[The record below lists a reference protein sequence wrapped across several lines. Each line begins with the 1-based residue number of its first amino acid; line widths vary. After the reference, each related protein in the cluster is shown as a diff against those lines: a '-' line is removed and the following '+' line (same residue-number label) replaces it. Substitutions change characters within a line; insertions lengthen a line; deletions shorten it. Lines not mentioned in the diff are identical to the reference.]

1 MNLLN
6 QYLPRTD
13 FSSYEDFI
21 ANYRINVPEY
31 FNFGFDIVDTY
42 AEKCPDQTAL
52 IWCDDHGH
60 EKTFSF
66 SDISALSNRA
76 ANFFVSVGIQKGDTV
91 LMILRRRW
99 EYWVCAVA
107 LHKIGAVLIPGSLLL
122 TEKDIVG
129 AASDFGGTF
138 VDSMMKMIERAVV
151 AAKREGVISDTHR
164 EEGAVAGAAHD
175 AVCQVS
181 EKAMGF
187 SVGGKIGVARS
198 GEHVAVAVFF
208 TVGLVHLN
216 EVVVGMGHRAI

>member
-1 MNLLN
+1 MLEIIGDS
-6 QYLPRTD
+6 R
-13 FSSYEDFI
+13 
-21 ANYRINVPEY
+21 AV
-31 FNFGFDIVDTY
+31 
-42 AEKCPDQTAL
+42 A
-52 IWCDDHGH
+52 
-60 EKTFSF
+60 
-66 SDISALSNRA
+66 RA
-76 ANFFVSVGIQKGDTV
+76 AIQLAMTATREEETELK
-91 LMILRRRW
+91 
-99 EYWVCAVA
+99 A
-107 LHKIGAVLIPGSLLL
+107 SL

-198 GEHVAVAVFF
+198 LPWAWCTSTRSSSAWDTGRFEPNGFKGATAKFPCAPTGAKSPASSRF
-208 TVGLVHLN
+208 T
-216 EVVVGMGHRAI
+216 

>member
-1 MNLLN
+1 MLEIIGDS
-6 QYLPRTD
+6 R
-13 FSSYEDFI
+13 
-21 ANYRINVPEY
+21 AV
-31 FNFGFDIVDTY
+31 
-42 AEKCPDQTAL
+42 A
-52 IWCDDHGH
+52 
-60 EKTFSF
+60 
-66 SDISALSNRA
+66 RA
-76 ANFFVSVGIQKGDTV
+76 AIQLAMTATREEETELK
-91 LMILRRRW
+91 
-99 EYWVCAVA
+99 A
-107 LHKIGAVLIPGSLLL
+107 SL

-208 TVGLVHLN
+208 TVGNRFFQSHKLSYLSL
-216 EVVVGMGHRAI
+216 

>member
-1 MNLLN
+1 MLEIIGDS
-6 QYLPRTD
+6 R
-13 FSSYEDFI
+13 
-21 ANYRINVPEY
+21 AV
-31 FNFGFDIVDTY
+31 
-42 AEKCPDQTAL
+42 A
-52 IWCDDHGH
+52 
-60 EKTFSF
+60 
-66 SDISALSNRA
+66 RA
-76 ANFFVSVGIQKGDTV
+76 AIQLAMTATREEETELK
-91 LMILRRRW
+91 
-99 EYWVCAVA
+99 A
-107 LHKIGAVLIPGSLLL
+107 SL

-187 SVGGKIGVARS
+187 SVARS